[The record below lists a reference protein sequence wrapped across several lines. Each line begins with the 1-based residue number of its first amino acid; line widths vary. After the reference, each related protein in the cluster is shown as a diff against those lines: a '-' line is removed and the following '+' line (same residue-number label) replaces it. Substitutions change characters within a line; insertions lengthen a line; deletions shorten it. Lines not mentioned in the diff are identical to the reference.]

1 MVKRTDRL
9 RQWLAGIVA
18 EPPPG
23 LLLDGADPAGLEL
36 AAVAGDAS
44 FRRYWRLTSVCPTLI
59 VMDAPPELEP
69 SAHFV
74 QIAEGLRA
82 LNLPVPR
89 VFAAD
94 LKQGFLLLEDFGDCL
109 YGDRLLAS
117 VSEEVDAM
125 YREAIDLLVQL
136 QRHEQVPG
144 CVLPRFDAALY
155 AGEYRLFTDWFLRDT
170 LELALSSDERA
181 LVAEAGLRLEE
192 VALGQPARPVH
203 RDYHSRNLLWRG
215 AGVAPGII
223 DFQDAVIGPV
233 TYDLVSLLK
242 DCYLHWPAARVA
254 AGVEHYWHEARAAG
268 IPLGDDPAAFRVD
281 FERMGMQRHLK
292 AIGIFA
298 RLALRDGKPNYLK
311 DVSRI
316 LLHLHEARPQD
327 PVLEGLQRWL
337 QGRVAPVVE
346 GDLRFFAPC

>member
-23 LLLDGADPAGLEL
+23 LLLDGARPGVVGLD
-36 AAVAGDAS
+36 AVAGDAS
-44 FRRYWRLTSVCPTLI
+44 FRRYWRLTSVRPTLI

-74 QIAEGLRA
+74 QVAQGLRA
-82 LNLPVPR
+82 LNLPVPQ

-94 LKQGFLLLEDFGDCL
+94 LGQGFLLLEDFGDCL
-109 YGDRLLAS
+109 YGDRLVAS
-117 VSEEVDAM
+117 SAQEVDAM
-125 YREAIDLLVQL
+125 YREAIDVLVQL

-155 AGEYRLFTDWFLRDT
+155 ASEYRLFTDWFLRDL
-170 LELALSSDERA
+170 LEFPLSTEEQA
-181 LVAEAGLRLEE
+181 LVGEAGLRLAET
-192 VALGQPARPVH
+192 ALDQPTRPVH

-215 AGVAPGII
+215 AGVAPGVI

-242 DCYLHWPAARVA
+242 DCYLRWPAARVA
-254 AGVEHYWHEARAAG
+254 AGVEYYWRQARAAG
-268 IPLGDDPAAFRVD
+268 IPLADDQAAFRVD

-298 RLALRDGKPNYLK
+298 RLALRDGK
-311 DVSRI
+311 
-316 LLHLHEARPQD
+316 
-327 PVLEGLQRWL
+327 
-337 QGRVAPVVE
+337 
-346 GDLRFFAPC
+346 